1 MDEDDLPVARTFAE
15 QKSERKVS
23 EKRIGLAISESR
35 KRSKE
40 ARKIKH
46 AEKST
51 KKSSLLPEDEFN
63 LSTSFNPIAH
73 IPSTHDVNARKAT
86 KLSTTLK
93 IPASE
98 YTESDEGY
106 TGSDE
111 QDRWKN
117 AQAVSDNHE
126 RLHVGDLSFVGQ
138 LAGIAMHQ
146 KKPNTSRRAGLRKRK
161 PGYEGAF
168 HVQRLDKLNV
178 ENHARLQAETFFKQH
193 LFAPLSH
200 QQYKDVNR
208 VDAHLLVSLTQK
220 RKVRTK
226 R

>member
-1 MDEDDLPVARTFAE
+1 MDGDDLPVARTFAE
-15 QKSERKVS
+15 QKSERKIS
-23 EKRIGLAISESR
+23 DKRIVLAISESR

-51 KKSSLLPEDEFN
+51 KKSSLLPEDEFS
-63 LSTSFNPIAH
+63 LSTNFNPIAH
-73 IPSTHDVNARKAT
+73 IPSTHDVNAQKT
-86 KLSTTLK
+86 TDLSTTRK

-117 AQAVSDNHE
+117 AQAVSDNYV
-126 RLHVGDLSFVGQ
+126 RLHAGDLSLVGQ
-138 LAGIAMHQ
+138 LADIVMQQ
-146 KKPNTSRRAGLRKRK
+146 KKPNIPRRAGLRKRK

-168 HVQRLDKLNV
+168 RVQRLDKLNV

-193 LFAPLSH
+193 LFAPLSR
-200 QQYKDVNR
+200 QQYKDINR

-220 RKVRTK
+220 RKARTK

>member
-23 EKRIGLAISESR
+23 DKRI
-35 KRSKE
+35 
-40 ARKIKH
+40 
-46 AEKST
+46 
-51 KKSSLLPEDEFN
+51 SLDEFN
-63 LSTSFNPIAH
+63 LSTNFNPVAH
-73 IPSTHDVNARKAT
+73 IPNTHDVNEQRSTNLPTTRK
-86 KLSTTLK
+86 
-93 IPASE
+93 IRASE

-111 QDRWKN
+111 QDRWRN
-117 AQAVSDNHE
+117 AQAASGIYEHLNA
-126 RLHVGDLSFVGQ
+126 GDLSFVQQ
-138 LAGIAMHQ
+138 LADIEMQQ
-146 KKPNTSRRAGLRKRK
+146 KKTHISRRAGRRKRK

-168 HVQRLDKLNV
+168 CVQRLDKLNV

-193 LFAPLSH
+193 LFAPLSR
-200 QQYKDVNR
+200 QQYKDINR

-220 RKVRTK
+220 RKARTK

>member
-1 MDEDDLPVARTFAE
+1 MDEDDLPVAHTFAE

-63 LSTSFNPIAH
+63 LSTNFNPVAH
-73 IPSTHDVNARKAT
+73 IPSTHDVNARKT
-86 KLSTTLK
+86 TDLSTTRK

-126 RLHVGDLSFVGQ
+126 RLHAGDLSLVGH
-138 LAGIAMHQ
+138 LAGMQ

-161 PGYEGAF
+161 SGYEGAF
-168 HVQRLDKLNV
+168 RVQRLDKLNV

-193 LFAPLSH
+193 LFAPLSR
-200 QQYKDVNR
+200 QQYKDINR
-208 VDAHLLVSLTQK
+208 MDAHLLVSLTQK
-220 RKVRTK
+220 RKARTK